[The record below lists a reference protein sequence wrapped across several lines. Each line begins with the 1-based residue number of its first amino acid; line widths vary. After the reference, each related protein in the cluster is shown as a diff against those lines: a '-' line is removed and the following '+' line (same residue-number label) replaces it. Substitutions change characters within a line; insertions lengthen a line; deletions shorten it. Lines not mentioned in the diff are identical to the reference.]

1 MEEVYYEN
9 NVRSIKELLQIMLD
23 NKDLFKIGLCSWCRN
38 LSVFEIINHSEKIIL
53 LKYIANNRP
62 SKYSTLKAYR
72 NRFSAYYWK
81 EKDIKSRIEWIKKH
95 IKKLK

>member
-1 MEEVYYEN
+1 MKEIYYEN

-23 NKDLFKIGLCSWCRN
+23 NKELFQSGLCYWCNN
-38 LSVFEIINHSEKIIL
+38 LFHLEIINHSERIIL
-53 LKYIANNRP
+53 QKYIANNRP
-62 SKYSTLKAYR
+62 SKYSSLKAYR

-81 EKDIKSRIEWIKKH
+81 REDIKPRIKWIEKH